1 MWFFIHNLDGFLWTS
16 VTLLCPCLFVQVPS
30 HGDHPCRE
38 FVVSLHELCESHR
51 TSKWET
57 QIKSNH
63 KSRVEM
69 SVAMCR
75 NVSQCVAYVSHMCRI
90 WIWKKT
96 FPVPTL
102 DLPRTCA
109 GPIDRRH
116 KVLAGSVFKA
126 FTYGSRRSEIHCER
140 CCKFYQWRKMS
151 VAIYDPWMDVRWT
164 PPKTFARNSHNQAAV
179 LVRIQFFH

>member
-16 VTLLCPCLFVQVPS
+16 VTLLCPSLCSGAKPRRPS
-30 HGDHPCRE
+30 
-38 FVVSLHELCESHR
+38 VSGVCCIPSWTLRKSPHLKMR
-51 TSKWET
+51 DTN
-57 QIKSNH
+57 QIKSQIQGGN
-63 KSRVEM
+63 E
-69 SVAMCR
+69 CR
-75 NVSQCVAYVSHMCRI
+75 NVSQCVAMCRI

-96 FPVPTL
+96 FPGPTL

-116 KVLAGSVFKA
+116 KALAGSVFKA

-164 PPKTFARNSHNQAAV
+164 PPKTSARNSHNQAAV

>member
-1 MWFFIHNLDGFLWTS
+1 MYLYIYVYYCIYCKISTLYAKIYMWFFIHNLDGFLWTS

-75 NVSQCVAYVSHMCRI
+75 NVSHMCRI
-90 WIWKKT
+90 CVAYGYERRPFRYLPWT
-96 FPVPTL
+96 YPGPVR
-102 DLPRTCA
+102 DLSTEDTKFWQGQSLKLSLMDHDVQRYIVSAAASSISGARCQWPYT
-109 GPIDRRH
+109 
-116 KVLAGSVFKA
+116 
-126 FTYGSRRSEIHCER
+126 IHG
-140 CCKFYQWRKMS
+140 
-151 VAIYDPWMDVRWT
+151 WT
-164 PPKTFARNSHNQAAV
+164 
-179 LVRIQFFH
+179 